1 MKNTAKDTNT
11 MEPIQEIMPEQQAR
25 KSVKEVLAENAI
37 MIQGLTYTHGEAKKF
52 LPIFEKIEQEL
63 IACVQAIEKE
73 EQKQKQKEAKQNAEA
88 DSK

>member
-1 MKNTAKDTNT
+1 MKNNKQDVNT
-11 MEPIQEIMPEQQAR
+11 QEQTPDIMPEPQQTR
-25 KSVKEVLAENAI
+25 SVKDVLAENAI

-73 EQKQKQKEAKQNAEA
+73 EQKQKEAQQNAAA
-88 DSK
+88 DTE

>member
-1 MKNTAKDTNT
+1 MKNTKQENNT
-11 MEPIQEIMPEQQAR
+11 MEPIQDIMPEPQQTR
-25 KSVKEVLAENAI
+25 SVKDVLAENAI

-88 DSK
+88 DSE

>member
-1 MKNTAKDTNT
+1 MKNNKQDVNT
-11 MEPIQEIMPEQQAR
+11 QEQTPDIMPEPQQKR
-25 KSVKEVLAENAI
+25 SVKDVLAENAI

-73 EQKQKQKEAKQNAEA
+73 EQKQKEAQQNAAA
-88 DSK
+88 DTE